1 LTPRALKDDPGTVDI
16 PDVTVSAPDSAVIP
30 WPDLGIE
37 GEPELLFQ
45 PAVDLAT
52 GRLLGFEALL
62 RWNDPVQGR
71 ISPKELIPWAESN
84 GYMTILNGWVLSEAC
99 AQAVRWR
106 SEIQLAVNCS
116 VFQLRRNEAAAA
128 AAVALEHSGL
138 HPDRLTIEVTETTLA
153 DDGAAADLRAIS
165 RLGIQLT
172 VDDMGSDWSSLENL
186 QHFAVNTMKIDGSLI
201 DGIDHVGGV
210 NRAIVETIV
219 KVSHSLDLCTVAEA
233 VETAAQVAILK
244 ELGADVGQ
252 GYFFAPPLSAD
263 EALALT
269 DMDLLPIF
277 PLVDPTHSEVEL
289 MTEAVPDAPVHGDAA
304 DDTDD
309 DAADAADLSTDEP
322 GDPTPA
328 ADELIATDVDDTDGA
343 TTEADDTDGAAT
355 DVDDTDG
362 ATTDAAVTDAA
373 VAEVEASDVE
383 VTDETADATTA
394 EPDDAVKA
402 TTGPG
407 QKVGAT
413 KATRSNRSSA
423 AGRRNRRSGSP
434 KKGHAA

>member
-1 LTPRALKDDPGTVDI
+1 
-16 PDVTVSAPDSAVIP
+16 VTVSAQDTAVIP
-30 WPDLGIE
+30 WPDLGID

-71 ISPKELIPWAESN
+71 ISPKELIPWAEAN
-84 GYMTILNGWVLSEAC
+84 GHMTALNGWVLSEAC

-106 SEIQLAVNCS
+106 SDIQLAVNCS

-128 AAVALEHSGL
+128 AAVAIEHSGL

-201 DGIDHVGGV
+201 DGIDHAGGV

-233 VETAAQVAILK
+233 VETAAQVAILR
-244 ELGADVGQ
+244 EVGADVGQ
-252 GYFFAPPLSAD
+252 GYFFAPPLPAD

-269 DMDLLPIF
+269 SQDSLPLFSLSI
-277 PLVDPTHSEVEL
+277 PAAHDSSDAAGS
-289 MTEAVPDAPVHGDAA
+289 AVPPPGDSASVEPTASDGIEAA
-304 DDTDD
+304 TV
-309 DAADAADLSTDEP
+309 AGSADAH
-322 GDPTPA
+322 
-328 ADELIATDVDDTDGA
+328 
-343 TTEADDTDGAAT
+343 
-355 DVDDTDG
+355 
-362 ATTDAAVTDAA
+362 
-373 VAEVEASDVE
+373 
-383 VTDETADATTA
+383 
-394 EPDDAVKA
+394 
-402 TTGPG
+402 
-407 QKVGAT
+407 
-413 KATRSNRSSA
+413 SA
-423 AGRRNRRSGSP
+423 GGRNHGENPSP
-434 KKGHAA
+434 RGHAA

>member
-1 LTPRALKDDPGTVDI
+1 M
-16 PDVTVSAPDSAVIP
+16 IP
-30 WPDLGIE
+30 WPDLGID

-71 ISPKELIPWAESN
+71 ISPKELIPWAEAN
-84 GYMTILNGWVLSEAC
+84 GHMTALNGWVLSEAC
-99 AQAVRWR
+99 ARAVSWR

-128 AAVALEHSGL
+128 AAFALEESGL
-138 HPDRLTIEVTETTLA
+138 HPDRLTVEVTETTLA

-233 VETAAQVAILK
+233 VETAAQVAILR
-244 ELGADVGQ
+244 EVGADVGQ

-269 DMDLLPIF
+269 GMDGLIF
-277 PLVDPTHSEVEL
+277 PLTGPSSAERAAAHASASQPAPEHA
-289 MTEAVPDAPVHGDAA
+289 EAG
-304 DDTDD
+304 
-309 DAADAADLSTDEP
+309 STD
-322 GDPTPA
+322 TTSA
-328 ADELIATDVDDTDGA
+328 AVASTDTAPIETVTIATASAGTDL
-343 TTEADDTDGAAT
+343 AAT
-355 DVDDTDG
+355 DPTETDPTETDPAETDPA
-362 ATTDAAVTDAA
+362 AT
-373 VAEVEASDVE
+373 EPVEAGS
-383 VTDETADATTA
+383 
-394 EPDDAVKA
+394 
-402 TTGPG
+402 TGPE
-407 QKVGAT
+407 
-413 KATRSNRSSA
+413 SA
-423 AGRRNRRSGSP
+423 AKGSG
-434 KKGHAA
+434 KKRAGKSRDLATAPRGS

>member
-1 LTPRALKDDPGTVDI
+1 VADRPHEGPRTAPSWLKETGAAVDI
-16 PDVTVSAPDSAVIP
+16 PDVTVSAPLSTVIP
-30 WPDLGIE
+30 WPDLGID

-71 ISPKELIPWAESN
+71 ISPKELIPWAEAN
-84 GYMTILNGWVLSEAC
+84 GYMTALNGWVLSEAC

-128 AAVALEHSGL
+128 AAAALEHSGL
-138 HPDRLTIEVTETTLA
+138 QPDRLTIEVTETTLA
-153 DDGAAADLRAIS
+153 DHGAADDLRAIS

-186 QHFAVNTMKIDGSLI
+186 RHFAVNTMKIDGSLI
-201 DGIDHVGGV
+201 DGIDHAGGV

-233 VETAAQVAILK
+233 VETAAQVAILR

-252 GYFFAPPLSAD
+252 GYFFAPPLAAD
-263 EALALT
+263 ETLALT

-277 PLVDPTHSEVEL
+277 PLGPPTHNHGKATKELIPEGRVVVDEVVDE
-289 MTEAVPDAPVHGDAA
+289 EAGV
-304 DDTDD
+304 
-309 DAADAADLSTDEP
+309 
-322 GDPTPA
+322 
-328 ADELIATDVDDTDGA
+328 ADEGTKPDPDPDPDRDP
-343 TTEADDTDGAAT
+343 EKAAT
-355 DVDDTDG
+355 
-362 ATTDAAVTDAA
+362 ATNPATEKA
-373 VAEVEASDVE
+373 VAEMT
-383 VTDETADATTA
+383 VTEKTHTEKTDTE
-394 EPDDAVKA
+394 K
-402 TTGPG
+402 
-407 QKVGAT
+407 
-413 KATRSNRSSA
+413 TRA
-423 AGRRNRRSGSP
+423 AGSTKTGSTGRKRRKPAPRR
-434 KKGHAA
+434 GHAA

>member
-1 LTPRALKDDPGTVDI
+1 M
-16 PDVTVSAPDSAVIP
+16 TVSAQESVVIP
-30 WPDLGIE
+30 WPDLGID

-71 ISPKELIPWAESN
+71 ISPKELIPWAEAN
-84 GYMTILNGWVLSEAC
+84 GYMTALNGWVLSEAC

-128 AAVALEHSGL
+128 AAHALEYSGL

-153 DDGAAADLRAIS
+153 DHGAADDLRAIS

-201 DGIDHVGGV
+201 DGIDHAGGV

-233 VETAAQVAILK
+233 VETAAQVAILR
-244 ELGADVGQ
+244 EVGADVGQ
-252 GYFFAPPLSAD
+252 GYFFAPPLAAD
-263 EALALT
+263 ETLALT

-277 PLVDPTHSEVEL
+277 PLTDPTHSVEATEELIPEPKAAVKEQKVVVKEPAVEGHEPEAVEKEPEVE
-289 MTEAVPDAPVHGDAA
+289 EKVEEKEPPPD
-304 DDTDD
+304 
-309 DAADAADLSTDEP
+309 
-322 GDPTPA
+322 
-328 ADELIATDVDDTDGA
+328 
-343 TTEADDTDGAAT
+343 
-355 DVDDTDG
+355 
-362 ATTDAAVTDAA
+362 A
-373 VAEVEASDVE
+373 VAEEASASPPESAAPEDATAGAE
-383 VTDETADATTA
+383 EANGDGTETAPETQAPGTEKVLTTA
-394 EPDDAVKA
+394 KA
-402 TTGPG
+402 
-407 QKVGAT
+407 
-413 KATRSNRSSA
+413 A
-423 AGRRNRRSGSP
+423 AGGRTKSAGTTKSGSTGRKSRRKP
-434 KKGHAA
+434 APRRGHAA

>member
-1 LTPRALKDDPGTVDI
+1 VGLKERGLGVDI
-16 PDVTVSAPDSAVIP
+16 ADVTVSAQDSAVIP
-30 WPDLGIE
+30 WPDLGID

-71 ISPKELIPWAESN
+71 ISPKELIPWAEAN
-84 GYMTILNGWVLSEAC
+84 GHMTALNCWVLSEAC
-99 AQAVRWR
+99 ARAVSWR
-106 SEIQLAVNCS
+106 SDIQLAVNCS

-201 DGIDHVGGV
+201 DGIDHAGGV

-233 VETAAQVAILK
+233 VETASQVAILR
-244 ELGADVGQ
+244 EVGADVGQ
-252 GYFFAPPLSAD
+252 GYFFAPPLGAD

-269 DMDLLPIF
+269 SLDALPLF
-277 PLVDPTHSEVEL
+277 SLSVSATEESATSEL
-289 MTEAVPDAPVHGDAA
+289 
-304 DDTDD
+304 
-309 DAADAADLSTDEP
+309 
-322 GDPTPA
+322 
-328 ADELIATDVDDTDGA
+328 
-343 TTEADDTDGAAT
+343 
-355 DVDDTDG
+355 
-362 ATTDAAVTDAA
+362 
-373 VAEVEASDVE
+373 
-383 VTDETADATTA
+383 A
-394 EPDDAVKA
+394 EPDSAEAEDVSTHSAEAATSAGSEDAH
-402 TTGPG
+402 
-407 QKVGAT
+407 GAG
-413 KATRSNRSSA
+413 TRSQRDST
-423 AGRRNRRSGSP
+423 P
-434 KKGHAA
+434 KHAKRT

>member
-1 LTPRALKDDPGTVDI
+1 
-16 PDVTVSAPDSAVIP
+16 VTVSAQETTVIP
-30 WPDLGIE
+30 WPDLGID

-71 ISPKELIPWAESN
+71 ISPKELIPWAEAN
-84 GYMTILNGWVLSEAC
+84 GYMTALNGWVLSEAC
-99 AQAVRWR
+99 AQAMRWR

-128 AAVALEHSGL
+128 AAIALEQSGL
-138 HPDRLTIEVTETTLA
+138 QPDRLTIEVTETTLA
-153 DDGAAADLRAIS
+153 DHGAADDLRAIS

-233 VETAAQVAILK
+233 VETAAQVAILRAV
-244 ELGADVGQ
+244 GADVGQ
-252 GYFFAPPLSAD
+252 GYFFAPPLGAD
-263 EALALT
+263 ETLALT

-277 PLVDPTHSEVEL
+277 PLTDPTHAGDEAEGLKITHTSPPTSESEPP
-289 MTEAVPDAPVHGDAA
+289 PDSEIASAPEIASEPEIA
-304 DDTDD
+304 P
-309 DAADAADLSTDEP
+309 EP
-322 GDPTPA
+322 GPKSKSKSKVHPDPESKIEPVSKTGTEPMSPS
-328 ADELIATDVDDTDGA
+328 DGS
-343 TTEADDTDGAAT
+343 GP
-355 DVDDTDG
+355 
-362 ATTDAAVTDAA
+362 
-373 VAEVEASDVE
+373 
-383 VTDETADATTA
+383 ETADEAGTDA
-394 EPDDAVKA
+394 DLVGAAVGGNQAVKA
-402 TTGPG
+402 SGSTKTPPPG
-407 QKVGAT
+407 RK
-413 KATRSNRSSA
+413 
-423 AGRRNRRSGSP
+423 NRRKP
-434 KKGHAA
+434 APRRGHAA

>member
-1 LTPRALKDDPGTVDI
+1 VTISTDRSALV
-16 PDVTVSAPDSAVIP
+16 P

-71 ISPKELIPWAESN
+71 ISPKELIPWAEAN
-84 GYMTILNGWVLSEAC
+84 GLMSALNGWVLSEAC
-99 AQAVRWR
+99 ARAVGWG

-128 AAVALEHSGL
+128 AAAAIEESGL

-153 DDGAAADLRAIS
+153 DDGAAAELRAIS

-186 QHFAVNTMKIDGSLI
+186 QHFAINTMKIDGSLI

-233 VETAAQVAILK
+233 VETAAQVAILR
-244 ELGADVGQ
+244 EVGADVGQ
-252 GYFFAPPLSAD
+252 GYFFAPPLSSD
-263 EALALT
+263 VALALT
-269 DMDLLPIF
+269 MESNPFFSLAERS
-277 PLVDPTHSEVEL
+277 VNEAWATGHEVEDSA
-289 MTEAVPDAPVHGDAA
+289 MAEKTAEGTTEETTEETALSEAA
-304 DDTDD
+304 DD
-309 DAADAADLSTDEP
+309 
-322 GDPTPA
+322 
-328 ADELIATDVDDTDGA
+328 
-343 TTEADDTDGAAT
+343 
-355 DVDDTDG
+355 
-362 ATTDAAVTDAA
+362 
-373 VAEVEASDVE
+373 
-383 VTDETADATTA
+383 
-394 EPDDAVKA
+394 DAVDAEMAVDKA
-402 TTGPG
+402 SE
-407 QKVGAT
+407 A
-413 KATRSNRSSA
+413 KA
-423 AGRRNRRSGSP
+423 GKGKDRRD
-434 KKGHAA
+434 

>member
-1 LTPRALKDDPGTVDI
+1 M
-16 PDVTVSAPDSAVIP
+16 TVSAQESAVIP
-30 WPDLGIE
+30 WPDLGID

-71 ISPKELIPWAESN
+71 ISPKELIPWAEAN
-84 GYMTILNGWVLSEAC
+84 GYMTALNGWVLSEAC

-128 AAVALEHSGL
+128 AAHALEHSGL

-153 DDGAAADLRAIS
+153 DHGAADDLRAIS

-201 DGIDHVGGV
+201 DGIDHAGGV

-233 VETAAQVAILK
+233 VETAAQVAILR

-252 GYFFAPPLSAD
+252 GYFFAPPLAAD
-263 EALALT
+263 ETLALT

-277 PLVDPTHSEVEL
+277 PLTDPTHAGGEATEELIPERKVVRQSVEL
-289 MTEAVPDAPVHGDAA
+289 QEPTAEVPEPEAEVPEPEAEVPEPEPEPEVVAEEPPAPQPDPSPHDDVAATGDGGDAVADGGTEADPG
-304 DDTDD
+304 
-309 DAADAADLSTDEP
+309 TDEP
-322 GDPTPA
+322 DTEKVLTTAKTPA
-328 ADELIATDVDDTDGA
+328 
-343 TTEADDTDGAAT
+343 
-355 DVDDTDG
+355 
-362 ATTDAAVTDAA
+362 
-373 VAEVEASDVE
+373 
-383 VTDETADATTA
+383 TA
-394 EPDDAVKA
+394 K
-402 TTGPG
+402 
-407 QKVGAT
+407 T
-413 KATRSNRSSA
+413 KA
-423 AGRRNRRSGSP
+423 AGSTKAGSTGRKSRRKPAPRR
-434 KKGHAA
+434 GHAA

>member
-1 LTPRALKDDPGTVDI
+1 VGLKDTGGRVDTENV
-16 PDVTVSAPDSAVIP
+16 PVSAYATAVIP

-62 RWNDPVQGR
+62 RWNDPAQGR
-71 ISPKELIPWAESN
+71 ISPKELIPWAEAN
-84 GYMTILNGWVLSEAC
+84 GHMTALNRWVLSEAC
-99 AQAVRWR
+99 ARAVSWR

-128 AAVALEHSGL
+128 AAVALEESGL

-233 VETAAQVAILK
+233 VETASQVAILR
-244 ELGADVGQ
+244 EVGADVGQ
-252 GYFFAPPLSAD
+252 GYFFAPPLAAD

-269 DMDLLPIF
+269 SHDSLPLF
-277 PLVDPTHSEVEL
+277 SLTMSAVDAASQSQVSKSEEEPGGA
-289 MTEAVPDAPVHGDAA
+289 EAVGEGETSVAAPSGKHSAGSRRGTSVPAGDAA
-304 DDTDD
+304 
-309 DAADAADLSTDEP
+309 
-322 GDPTPA
+322 
-328 ADELIATDVDDTDGA
+328 
-343 TTEADDTDGAAT
+343 
-355 DVDDTDG
+355 
-362 ATTDAAVTDAA
+362 
-373 VAEVEASDVE
+373 
-383 VTDETADATTA
+383 
-394 EPDDAVKA
+394 
-402 TTGPG
+402 
-407 QKVGAT
+407 
-413 KATRSNRSSA
+413 
-423 AGRRNRRSGSP
+423 
-434 KKGHAA
+434 

>member
-1 LTPRALKDDPGTVDI
+1 MSVPTHQA
-16 PDVTVSAPDSAVIP
+16 VSIP
-30 WPDLGIE
+30 WPDLGID

-71 ISPKELIPWAESN
+71 ISPKELIPWAEAN
-84 GYMTILNGWVLSEAC
+84 GYMTDLNGWVLAEAC
-99 AQAVRWR
+99 AHAVSWG

-128 AAVALEHSGL
+128 AAVALEQSGL

-201 DGIDHVGGV
+201 DGIDHAGGV

-233 VETAAQVAILK
+233 VETAAQVAILRAV
-244 ELGADVGQ
+244 GADVGQ
-252 GYFFAPPLSAD
+252 GYFFAPPLAAD
-263 EALALT
+263 EAFALT
-269 DMDLLPIF
+269 SADTLPLF
-277 PLVDPTHSEVEL
+277 SLTTSAAAEAEESDPSV
-289 MTEAVPDAPVHGDAA
+289 AAPESGAATGDAA
-304 DDTDD
+304 YGDTADDLQATTVTGGD
-309 DAADAADLSTDEP
+309 DAHAGETRPRAGAH
-322 GDPTPA
+322 
-328 ADELIATDVDDTDGA
+328 AT
-343 TTEADDTDGAAT
+343 
-355 DVDDTDG
+355 
-362 ATTDAAVTDAA
+362 
-373 VAEVEASDVE
+373 
-383 VTDETADATTA
+383 
-394 EPDDAVKA
+394 
-402 TTGPG
+402 
-407 QKVGAT
+407 
-413 KATRSNRSSA
+413 
-423 AGRRNRRSGSP
+423 
-434 KKGHAA
+434 GH